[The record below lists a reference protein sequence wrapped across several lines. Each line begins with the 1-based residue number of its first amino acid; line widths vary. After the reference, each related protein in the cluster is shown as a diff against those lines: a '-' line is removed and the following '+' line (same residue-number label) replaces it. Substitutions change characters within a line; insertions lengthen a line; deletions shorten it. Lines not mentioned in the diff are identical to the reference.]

1 RRAARQHGDA
11 SGGVVHPRH
20 RYRPAL
26 GQDAPGAGA
35 LRLARRRSPRAQ
47 RETDMGKPDGKVALI
62 SGGAKGQGAAEART
76 FAREGAQVV
85 FGDILD
91 AEGKKVEAA
100 IRAEGGEAAYVHLD
114 VTSETDWQNAVKLAT
129 GRYGRLDILIN
140 NAGIVIPR
148 VAIEDRTA
156 AEWDRVMAVN
166 AKGVF
171 LGTKYAIPA
180 MRQAGGGSIVNIS
193 SVAGIGQSLHQE
205 PAYAASKGAVGI
217 FTKVTA
223 SQHAKDRIRCNSV
236 HPGPVDT
243 DMIHSAMPDPA
254 VLQKRIERVPLGRL
268 GTVDEIVTLV
278 LYLASDDSSYV
289 SGSEM
294 VIDGGALAQGS
305 RGACCCV
312 ARPAGAASA
321 FTAGGSTST
330 CPTRRSCRTSGSTA
344 C

>member
-1 RRAARQHGDA
+1 
-11 SGGVVHPRH
+11 
-20 RYRPAL
+20 
-26 GQDAPGAGA
+26 
-35 LRLARRRSPRAQ
+35 
-47 RETDMGKPDGKVALI
+47 MGKLDGKVALI

-129 GRYGRLDILIN
+129 GRYGRLDILVN
-140 NAGIVIPR
+140 NAGIIIPR

-156 AEWDRVMAVN
+156 AEWDRVMGVN

-180 MRQAGGGSIVNIS
+180 MRQSGGGSIVNIS

-205 PAYAASKGAVGI
+205 PAYAASKGAVRI

-243 DMIHSAMPDPA
+243 EMFHSAFKGDRDA
-254 VLQKRIERVPLGRL
+254 INKRLQRVPLRRM
-268 GTVDEIVTLV
+268 GTVPEIVSAV
-278 LYLASDDSSYV
+278 LYLASDEASYIT
-289 SGSEM
+289 GSEL
-294 VIDGGALAQGS
+294 VVDGGALAQ
-305 RGACCCV
+305 
-312 ARPAGAASA
+312 
-321 FTAGGSTST
+321 
-330 CPTRRSCRTSGSTA
+330 
-344 C
+344 